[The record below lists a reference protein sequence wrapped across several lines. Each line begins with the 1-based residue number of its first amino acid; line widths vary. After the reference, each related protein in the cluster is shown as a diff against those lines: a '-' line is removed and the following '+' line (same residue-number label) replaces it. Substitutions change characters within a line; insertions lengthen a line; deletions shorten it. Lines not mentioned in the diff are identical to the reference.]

1 MTAHMISERS
11 GRPGSPPPPPPKRIR
26 LRRSQS
32 SSERTCLAGPPGRP
46 RPRRG
51 VSPHGPVP
59 PVSPSG
65 GSPPLPASPPPQGPL
80 LFAKRPRT
88 RLPHPIKMLIAALYR
103 YAKARKTVAS
113 RAGPPM
119 SPAMAHPADP
129 LTGLPHD
136 ERIRSRKLAGGVAT
150 IIADATGLTKA
161 EGDTLE
167 QELRSAALAMPGVE
181 EARIAITAAQ
191 TARTLIAI
199 GSGKGG
205 VGKSTVT
212 ANLAIALARRG
223 KKVGLIDADVYGPSQ
238 PTLLGS
244 HDKPEADKEK
254 LLPVEAHGIKF
265 LSLGQLVSPGHALA
279 WRGPM
284 ATGALA
290 NLVEAEWGDSE
301 LLLVDLPPGTGD
313 VQLSLIQRSRPAG
326 AVIVSTPQDLSLIDA
341 RRAVDLFRK
350 TSVPVLGIIENMA
363 TYECPHCGEESHPFG
378 SGGAEAAATEMGF
391 PFLGRLP
398 LSVRIREASDAGT
411 PPAASEGPEAEAF
424 VAIARKLLEAL
435 ETPVH

>member
-1 MTAHMISERS
+1 
-11 GRPGSPPPPPPKRIR
+11 
-26 LRRSQS
+26 
-32 SSERTCLAGPPGRP
+32 
-46 RPRRG
+46 
-51 VSPHGPVP
+51 
-59 PVSPSG
+59 
-65 GSPPLPASPPPQGPL
+65 
-80 LFAKRPRT
+80 
-88 RLPHPIKMLIAALYR
+88 
-103 YAKARKTVAS
+103 
-113 RAGPPM
+113 
-119 SPAMAHPADP
+119 MAHPVDP
-129 LTGLPHD
+129 LTDLPHD

-150 IIADATGLTKA
+150 IIADATGLSKA
-161 EGDTLE
+161 DSQSLE
-167 QELRSAALAMPGVE
+167 AELKSAALAMPGVE
-181 EARIAITAAQ
+181 EARVAITATQ
-191 TARTLIAI
+191 PHRTLIAI

-205 VGKSTVT
+205 VGKSTVS
-212 ANLAIALARRG
+212 ANLAVALARAG

-238 PTLLGS
+238 PTLLGR
-244 HDKPEADKEK
+244 HDKPEGRDDK

-290 NLVEAEWGDSE
+290 NLVEAEWGDAE

-341 RRAVDLFRK
+341 RRAVDLFNK

-363 TYECPHCGEESHPFG
+363 TYTCPHCGGPSHPFG
-378 SGGAEAAATEMGF
+378 IGGAEAAAQEMGV

-398 LSVRIREASDAGT
+398 LSLNIREQSDAGE
-411 PPAASEGPEAEAF
+411 PPAAGDGPEAEAF
-424 VAIARKLLEAL
+424 AAIASSLLQAL

>member
-1 MTAHMISERS
+1 
-11 GRPGSPPPPPPKRIR
+11 
-26 LRRSQS
+26 
-32 SSERTCLAGPPGRP
+32 
-46 RPRRG
+46 
-51 VSPHGPVP
+51 
-59 PVSPSG
+59 
-65 GSPPLPASPPPQGPL
+65 
-80 LFAKRPRT
+80 
-88 RLPHPIKMLIAALYR
+88 
-103 YAKARKTVAS
+103 
-113 RAGPPM
+113 
-119 SPAMAHPADP
+119 MAHPVDP
-129 LTGLPHD
+129 LTDLPHE

-150 IIADATGLTKA
+150 IIADATGLSKK
-161 EGDTLE
+161 EGDALE
-167 QELRSAALAMPGVE
+167 RELRSAALAIPGVS
-181 EARIAITAAQ
+181 EARVAITAAQ

-205 VGKSTVT
+205 VGKSTVA
-212 ANLAIALARRG
+212 ANLAIALARTG

-238 PTLLGS
+238 TTILGT
-244 HDKPEADKEK
+244 HEKPEAEGER

-290 NLVEAEWGDSE
+290 NLVEADWGDSE

-341 RRAVDLFRK
+341 RRAVDLFNK

-363 TYECPHCGEESHPFG
+363 TYACPHCGEPSHPFG
-378 SGGAEAAATEMGF
+378 TGGAEAAAGELGV

-398 LSVRIREASDAGT
+398 LSLDIREASDAGN
-411 PPAASEGPEAEAF
+411 PPAASEGPEAGAF
-424 VAIARKLLEAL
+424 RDITRKLLESL